1 MSERTLEVTTDVAA
15 GSVGDPLSRCLVL
28 LLKGVIYRQEQL
40 QDWTALMRYQGRAR
54 DHLGVLGL
62 QLVIDENEGWAFVR
76 GRTDDTDEGPSGVPR
91 LAARRELSFQV
102 SVLIALLLR
111 RRVAEADAQSGD
123 TRLVLTR
130 TELID
135 LVRVFLP
142 EQADEKRLFEKID
155 SHIGQVEKLGFLR
168 RLPTQSAEATFEVRR
183 IIRAFVDAQW
193 LHDLNQRLAG
203 YRAALGRDLG
213 GSDE

>member
-1 MSERTLEVTTDVAA
+1 MNELPGDETTDVGTVAL
-15 GSVGDPLSRCLVL
+15 GDPLSRCLVL
-28 LLKGVIYRQEQL
+28 LLKGAIYRHEQL

-54 DHLGVLGL
+54 DHLGLLGL

-76 GRTDDTDEGPSGVPR
+76 GRTDDTDEGSGGVPR

-102 SVLIALLLR
+102 SVLIALLR
-111 RRVAEADAQSGD
+111 RRLAEADAQSGD
-123 TRLVLTR
+123 TRLVFTR

-142 EQADEKRLFEKID
+142 DQADEKRLFDRID
-155 SHIGQVEKLGFLR
+155 AHIGQVEKLGFLR
-168 RLPTQSAEATFEVRR
+168 RLPTQGLEASFEVRR

-193 LHDLNQRLAG
+193 LHDLNQRLDE